1 MSFASPVPGAPYY
14 YKIKYQVHLIIIRE
28 NTNKQVLHKHALSFS
43 SPVTF
48 DIFRLGQWAIGYVTG
63 DGNILQTIPQVPANL
78 YMNHWNFFQGIS
90 F

>member
-14 YKIKYQVHLIIIRE
+14 YKRKYQVHLIIIIIRE

-63 DGNILQTIPQVPANL
+63 DGNILQTIPQVRWPL
-78 YMNHWNFFQGIS
+78 PLHQPLES
-90 F
+90 HPE